1 MVLGDSVEDATVF
14 KVYLLSSDMDMDIHP
29 FVEGSFGDEVEKCIT
44 HLGQRDEQVRLQS
57 PVHSFH
63 L

>member
-1 MVLGDSVEDATVF
+1 MPICYV
-14 KVYLLSSDMDMDIHP
+14 DMDIHP

-44 HLGQRDEQVRLQS
+44 HLGQRHEQVRLQS
-57 PVHSFH
+57 LVHSFH